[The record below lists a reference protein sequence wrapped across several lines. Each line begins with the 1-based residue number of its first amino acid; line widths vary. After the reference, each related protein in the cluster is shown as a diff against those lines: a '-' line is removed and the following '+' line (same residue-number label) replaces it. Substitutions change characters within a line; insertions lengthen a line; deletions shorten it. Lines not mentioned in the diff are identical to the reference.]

1 MAPARFGASKFRNAI
16 PSPTST
22 ETWYRSSL
30 PAAASNTSTSSS
42 LSTFSSEIKTSRRW
56 IVTVTPSGDVSWRM
70 YADGSVGTM
79 KIGAVTDWDLS
90 RLEDETLVVGG
101 TDGSVGPLIWTERGA
116 DSIA

>member
-1 MAPARFGASKFRNAI
+1 
-16 PSPTST
+16 
-22 ETWYRSSL
+22 
-30 PAAASNTSTSSS
+30 
-42 LSTFSSEIKTSRRW
+42 
-56 IVTVTPSGDVSWRM
+56 M
-70 YADGSVGTM
+70 YDEGSVGTM